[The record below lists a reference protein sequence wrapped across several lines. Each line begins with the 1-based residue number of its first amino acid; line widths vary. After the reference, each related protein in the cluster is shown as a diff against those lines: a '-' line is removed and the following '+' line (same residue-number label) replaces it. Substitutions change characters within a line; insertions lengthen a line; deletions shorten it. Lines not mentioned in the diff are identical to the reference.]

1 MCISCRALGQHML
14 WVRDHDPC
22 LPPCRTGCRGSWH
35 TCLLHL
41 VPLAPVLWTSLL
53 CPGPSGSLR
62 GSRDFP
68 LQVTTRT
75 SIPPGTTLQMLGS
88 CSGARRMRCRP
99 IGMSWAS
106 PMSSRSAFPFPA
118 ACCPGSWQ
126 VPLRLKNRGGKPVM
140 AMMSPL
146 LQTMASASGLL
157 GSTPDLL
164 WLMGQSL
171 SVFI

>member
-1 MCISCRALGQHML
+1 MAHASHRAE
-14 WVRDHDPC
+14 
-22 LPPCRTGCRGSWH
+22 RGAGGAGTLASS
-35 TCLLHL
+35 TLFLLL
-41 VPLAPVLWTSLL
+41 QSFGRPLL

-88 CSGARRMRCRP
+88 CSGARRMRCHP

-146 LQTMASASGLL
+146 PQATASASGLL